1 MQVERKFNIIK
12 LGHGL
17 LFLDYTDFLVS
28 FVSLLLLERQREQR
42 TVFLLI
48 IDTQVAD
55 PWSKMLVT
63 GRVSCFRILGVLKY
77 LHIHKEIPS
86 EWDPSLTY
94 IAWRLCVC
102 VSLVPE
108 RFIYLKERA
117 LICCFTPNQ
126 CRGTRNL
133 SPSPVW
139 WKGPS
144 TWAVTFFCPQ
154 VCISRKLWLG
164 VEPGREP
171 RFSWFG
177 MQESQEAS

>member
-1 MQVERKFNIIK
+1 MLDIFSNKRFKKKNRWVQVERKFNIIK

-77 LHIHKEIPS
+77 LHIHNEIP
-86 EWDPSLTY
+86 
-94 IAWRLCVC
+94 
-102 VSLVPE
+102 PE
-108 RFIYLKERA
+108 
-117 LICCFTPNQ
+117 
-126 CRGTRNL
+126 
-133 SPSPVW
+133 
-139 WKGPS
+139 
-144 TWAVTFFCPQ
+144 
-154 VCISRKLWLG
+154 
-164 VEPGREP
+164 
-171 RFSWFG
+171 
-177 MQESQEAS
+177 